1 MSGWWHYEQYEKPI
15 DIEKVVV
22 GKEYFYLPGPG
33 KPTGK
38 VKVLSK
44 DPEKGI
50 VVEYTE
56 PEKNGVNQTD
66 LVIKFNDKEKKLYEL
81 LSGGKKSSGNR
92 KNKRTKTRK
101 AKRRRKNKRKTN
113 RRR

>member
-1 MSGWWHYEQYEKPI
+1 MSGWWHYEDKTPI
-15 DIEKVVV
+15 AIDNVVV
-22 GKEYFYLPGPG
+22 DEEYFYLPGIG

-50 VVEYTE
+50 VVEYIN
-56 PEKNGVNQTD
+56 PENGLNRKD
-66 LVIKFNDKEKKLYEL
+66 VIPFNDEEKKLYEL

>member
-15 DIEKVVV
+15 AIDNVVV
-22 GKEYFYLPGPG
+22 GKKYFYLPGIG
-33 KPTGK
+33 EPTGE
-38 VKVLSK
+38 VVVLSK

-50 VVEYTE
+50 VVEYIK
-56 PEKNGVNQTD
+56 PENGLNRKD
-66 LVIKFNDKEKKLYEL
+66 VIPFNDEEKKLYEL
-81 LSGGKKSSGNR
+81 VVLSGGKKSSGNR

>member
-1 MSGWWHYEQYEKPI
+1 MSGWWDYEKKEEPI
-15 DIEKVVV
+15 SIDDVVV
-22 GKEYFYLPGPG
+22 GKEYFYLPGLG
-33 KPTGK
+33 KQTGK

-44 DPEKGI
+44 EI

-56 PEKNGVNQTD
+56 PEKNGVNRTD

-101 AKRRRKNKRKTN
+101 AKRRRKNKRNTN

>member
-1 MSGWWHYEQYEKPI
+1 MSGWWYYEDKTPI
-15 DIEKVVV
+15 DIENAVVDE
-22 GKEYFYLPGPG
+22 EYFYLPGPG
-33 KPTGK
+33 LPTGK

-50 VVEYTE
+50 VVEYITSK
-56 PEKNGVNQTD
+56 KNGLNETAH
-66 LVIKFNDKEKKLYEL
+66 IPFNDEEKKLYEL

>member
-1 MSGWWHYEQYEKPI
+1 MSGWWDYYEKEGIIPI
-15 DIEKVVV
+15 SIDDVVV

-33 KPTGK
+33 LQTGK

-50 VVEYTE
+50 VVEYIK
-56 PEKNGVNQTD
+56 PENGLNRKD
-66 LVIKFNDKEKKLYEL
+66 DIPFNHEEKKLYEL

-101 AKRRRKNKRKTN
+101 AKRRRKNKRNTN

>member
-1 MSGWWHYEQYEKPI
+1 MSGWWDYDEKGQLI
-15 DIEKVVV
+15 DIKTADV
-22 GKEYFYLPGPG
+22 GKEYFYLPGPSQQ
-33 KPTGK
+33 TGK

-44 DPEKGI
+44 DPEKG
-50 VVEYTE
+50 VFVEYTE
-56 PEKNGVNQTD
+56 HKKNGVNLTD
-66 LVIKFNDKEKKLYEL
+66 DIPFNDKEKKLYEL

-101 AKRRRKNKRKTN
+101 AKRRRKNKRNTN